1 MLKDFFIENKIEY
14 KENELM
20 KNHTSFKVGGV
31 ADFIICPDDKEKL
44 KKSIKFFN
52 ENKINYY
59 YLGKGTNVI
68 FKDEGFRGVIIKSN
82 LLNKYSINSD
92 IAEVES
98 GFVLTTFCK
107 ILQEHSLS
115 GLEFC
120 YGIPG
125 NIGGSVY
132 MNAGAYGGEISD
144 CLVKIDYIDE
154 NGDEKS
160 IKKEDAKF
168 SYRHSIFQE
177 KKVFITKAYFK
188 LKKADSVKMLD
199 FMKEIMNKRSD
210 KQPLE
215 LPSAG
220 SSFKRPV
227 GYFAAALIDECGLK
241 GMRVG
246 GAMVSEK
253 HAGFIVNVGN
263 ATCEDIVS
271 LAQKVE
277 EIVFEKTKVKIE
289 KEMIII

>member
-1 MLKDFFIENKIEY
+1 MLKEFFIENKIEY
-14 KENELM
+14 KENEIM

-31 ADFIICPDDKEKL
+31 ADFVIYPDNKEKL
-44 KKSIKFFN
+44 KKAIIFLNSN
-52 ENKINYY
+52 NINCY

-68 FKDEGFRGVIIKSN
+68 FKDDGFKGVIIKSN
-82 LLNKYSINSD
+82 LLNKASINGE

-98 GFVLTTFCK
+98 GYVLTTFCK
-107 ILQEHSLS
+107 LLQENSLS

-125 NIGGSVY
+125 NIGGSIY
-132 MNAGAYGGEISD
+132 MNAGGYGGEISD
-144 CLVKIDYIDE
+144 SLIKVDCIDE
-154 NGDEKS
+154 FG
-160 IKKEDAKF
+160 KEVTISKEESEF
-168 SYRHSIFQE
+168 SYRHSIFQ
-177 KKVFITKAYFK
+177 KKKLFITKAYFK
-188 LKKADSVKMLD
+188 LNHSDSSKMLD
-199 FMKEIMNKRSD
+199 FMKEIMNKRAD

-227 GYFAAALIDECGLK
+227 GHFAAALIDECGLK

-253 HAGFIVNVGN
+253 HAGFIVNVGG
-263 ATCEDIVS
+263 ASCEDIVS
-271 LAQKVE
+271 LAEKVE

-289 KEMIII
+289 KEMIIV

>member
-1 MLKDFFIENKIEY
+1 MLKEFFIDNEIQFQE
-14 KENELM
+14 KESM
-20 KNHTSFKVGGV
+20 KKHTTFKVGGET
-31 ADFIICPDDKEKL
+31 DFIIYPDNIEKV
-44 KKSIKFFN
+44 KMAIKFFN
-52 ENKINYY
+52 ENDINYY
-59 YLGKGTNVI
+59 YLGKGSNVI
-68 FKDEGFRGVIIKSN
+68 FKDEGYKGVIIKSS
-82 LLNKYSINSD
+82 LLNKVLINED
-92 IAEVES
+92 TAEVEC
-98 GFVLTTFCK
+98 GYVLTSFAK
-107 ILQEHSLS
+107 FLKENSLS

-144 CLVKIDYIDE
+144 CLVKIDCIDE
-154 NGDEKS
+154 NGEEITILKQ
-160 IKKEDAKF
+160 DAKF

-177 KKVFITKAYFK
+177 RKLFITKAYFK
-188 LKKADSVKMLD
+188 LNKADSNKMLD
-199 FMKEIMNKRSD
+199 FMKDIMNKRAD

-220 SSFKRPV
+220 SSFKRPQ

-263 ATCEDIVS
+263 ATCNDIVS
-271 LAQKVE
+271 LAEKVE
-277 EIVFEKTKVKIE
+277 KIVFEKTNVKIE
-289 KEMIII
+289 KEMIIV